1 MKRTIVSIVA
11 ALLAVASV
19 ATLAGCGG
27 NNDKKES
34 TASAASQADAS
45 KADDASKSDAA
56 GALADQDTIALL
68 DGVAIDLNGTS
79 EEVIG
84 ALGTNY
90 TLTTQTSCHASEGED
105 KTYTYEGFTINT
117 YPNNGVESVLEVI
130 ITKDS
135 FTTSKG
141 VKVGDSLS
149 ALTAAY
155 GENYRKI
162 GQAFYVYETA
172 DGKKQIRFSIEND
185 TVTQIDYYY
194 NV

>member
-56 GALADQDTIALL
+56 GALTDNDTIALL

-90 TLTTQTSCHASEGED
+90 TLTAH
-105 KTYTYEGFTINT
+105 
-117 YPNNGVESVLEVI
+117 
-130 ITKDS
+130 
-135 FTTSKG
+135 
-141 VKVGDSLS
+141 LS
-149 ALTAAY
+149 QQ
-155 GENYRKI
+155 R
-162 GQAFYVYETA
+162 
-172 DGKKQIRFSIEND
+172 R
-185 TVTQIDYYY
+185 
-194 NV
+194 